1 MSKQTA
7 QTFLVMSLAAI
18 STFFGGMW
26 RSFKSAVS
34 FSVEPTVVLGSMLI
48 GFGLSVV
55 AGGTLAAIAIGGLAM
70 SAVVQGAVVL
80 ASFAVVAVSKVVRAV
95 TGLFMKKP
103 VEISEVV
110 QAVETREDVQVA
122 EMIEDEPAP
131 EAETYV
137 EHGAIPHRKPLSR
150 QQAEAAQQKLHEESL
165 KRQEEQRKHD
175 EQYPPESVAETHATA
190 LAVGL

>member
-18 STFFGGMW
+18 STFFGGTW
-26 RSFKSAVS
+26 RSFKSAVT
-34 FSVEPTVVLGSMLI
+34 FSVKPTVVLGSMLI

-80 ASFAVVAVSKVVRAV
+80 AAFATSVVYKVTTRIVGFFSKKKPIEPVVA
-95 TGLFMKKP
+95 P
-103 VEISEVV
+103 
-110 QAVETREDVQVA
+110 TREEVQVA
-122 EMIEDEPAP
+122 EMHEDEPAP
-131 EAETYV
+131 EAETYI
-137 EHGAIPHRKPLSR
+137 EHGAIPHRKTLSR
-150 QQAEAAQQKLHEESL
+150 KQAEAAQQALHEESL

-175 EQYPPESVAETHATA
+175 EQFPPDSGLADAIA
-190 LAVGL
+190 LGF

>member
-80 ASFAVVAVSKVVRAV
+80 VSFAVVAVSKVVRSVA
-95 TGLFMKKP
+95 GFFMKKP
-103 VEISEVV
+103 
-110 QAVETREDVQVA
+110 VETREDVQVA

-137 EHGAIPHRKPLSR
+137 EHGAIPHRKTLSR